1 MGLRGKGGAV
11 DEGAAFRAD
20 EEAVFFAGED
30 GELRFV
36 VGDDGDDDV
45 AQLGD
50 AGEFGAGF
58 RADFGGDFGGALA
71 VHVIDGGD
79 FIAALFE
86 AAGHVCSHAT
96 DADEADFFRHNR

>member
-1 MGLRGKGGAV
+1 MV
-11 DEGAAFRAD
+11 EAD
-20 EEAVFFAGED
+20 EPLGGRIRKAKLEKLPYV
-30 GELRFV
+30 LV
-36 VGDDGDDDV
+36 VGDDDV

-50 AGEFGAGF
+50 AGKFGAGF